1 MATSMR
7 AKASVTVDRPIEDA
21 FAYLADGRNMQE
33 WVSGVGEVAV
43 VEGTSGTAD
52 AVYEYDYT
60 DGGRTERMRTTVA
73 TFDHPTRLVLDGQS
87 ESYPFESDF
96 RLEPRDSGGTLVTFR
111 LAAGAD
117 GTFTRVVFTLF
128 APLLRRFMRKRMT
141 TELEALRANVEREA
155 AAATDGTADASPRA

>member
-7 AKASVTVDRPIEDA
+7 AAASVTVDRPIEDV
-21 FAYLADGRNMQE
+21 FAYLADGRNMHE

-43 VEGTSGTAD
+43 VEGTPGTAD

-60 DGGRTERMRTTVA
+60 DGGRTERMRTTA
-73 TFDHPTRLVLDGQS
+73 TTFEHPTRLVLDGES
-87 ESYPFESDF
+87 ASYPFESDL
-96 RLEPRDSGGTLVTFR
+96 RLADRDGGTHVTFR

-117 GTFTRVVFTLF
+117 GAFTRAVFTLF

-155 AAATDGTADASPRA
+155 VDPSADAADSPPRP